1 MGILRIL
8 AEGGKEALNST
19 LSDLPQNGI
28 NMKAALNWTYAILG
42 VVAVIGI
49 IFGAVVWTTSQGDP
63 SKVKKGRD
71 AIIYAV
77 IGLFVV
83 VMATVITN
91 FIAGLG
97 Q

>member
-1 MGILRIL
+1 MLEII
-8 AEGGKEALNST
+8 ADTGKEALDQS
-19 LSDLPQNGI
+19 LSELPKQEI
-28 NMKAALNWTYAILG
+28 NLTAILNWVYAIMG

-63 SKVKKGRD
+63 AKVKKGKD
-71 AIIYAV
+71 AVLYAV

-91 FIAGLG
+91 FIAGAASG
-97 Q
+97 K